1 MLTVYGIKT
10 CDTVR
15 KALKWL
21 DAQGIPHTFHD
32 VRADGLDAATCRRWV
47 EALGW
52 ESVLNRRSTTWRN
65 LPESDRKTLDA
76 DRVVHLLVAHPTL
89 VKRPVFEEKS
99 LIQLGF
105 GDDSRARLS
114 RKVTRI

>member
-21 DAQGIPHTFHD
+21 DTQGIAHTFHD
-32 VRADGLDAATCRRWV
+32 FRADGLDAATCQRWV
-47 EALGW
+47 DALGW
-52 ESVLNRRSTTWRN
+52 ESVLNRRSTTWRK
-65 LPESDRKTLDA
+65 LPENDTIALDA

-89 VKRPVFEEKS
+89 VKRPVFEGKS
-99 LIQLGF
+99 LILLGF
-105 GDDSRARLS
+105 GDDTRARLS
-114 RKVTRI
+114 

>member
-21 DAQGIPHTFHD
+21 DAKGKTYAFVD
-32 VRADGLDAATCRRWV
+32 LRADGLDAPTCQRWV
-47 EALGW
+47 DALGW

-65 LPESDRKTLDA
+65 LPESDKVTIDEARAVL
-76 DRVVHLLVAHPTL
+76 LLVANPTL
-89 VKRPVFEEKS
+89 VKRPVFEEKA
-99 LIQLGF
+99 LILVGF
-105 GDDSRARLS
+105 GDDVRTRLS
-114 RKVTRI
+114 

>member
-21 DAQGIPHTFHD
+21 DARGKTYAFVD
-32 VRADGLDAATCRRWV
+32 LRADGLDVPTCQRWV
-47 EALGW
+47 DALGW

-65 LPESDRKTLDA
+65 LPESDKKSLDA
-76 DRVVHLLVAHPTL
+76 ARAVHLLVANPTL
-89 VKRPVFEEKS
+89 VKRPVFEEKAFI
-99 LIQLGF
+99 LIGF
-105 GDDSRARLS
+105 GEDVRTRLS
-114 RKVTRI
+114 